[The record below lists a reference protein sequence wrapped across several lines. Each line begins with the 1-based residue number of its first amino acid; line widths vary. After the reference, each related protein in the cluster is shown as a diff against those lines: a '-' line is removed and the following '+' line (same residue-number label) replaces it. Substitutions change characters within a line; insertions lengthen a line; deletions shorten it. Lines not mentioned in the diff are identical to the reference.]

1 MNVCSFFWAITSTT
15 GWMCKRCATTCAASL
30 TWLLLVPVWW
40 GVERQPPSVFFPS
53 LWKLPLPVGYV
64 CIADCTYQ
72 ATEHMIPIFGGSD
85 GKRKRNDDFNFY
97 ASQCRIWIE
106 MAFGLMYKK
115 WGVLW
120 CPVVCNFDKLTIMM
134 PCIACLH
141 NFVINEQLAAGKKIT
156 FQNVEYNSTL
166 TLVPAIL
173 QQLKLRL

>member
-1 MNVCSFFWAITSTT
+1 
-15 GWMCKRCATTCAASL
+15 
-30 TWLLLVPVWW
+30 
-40 GVERQPPSVFFPS
+40 
-53 LWKLPLPVGYV
+53 
-64 CIADCTYQ
+64 
-72 ATEHMIPIFGGSD
+72 
-85 GKRKRNDDFNFY
+85 
-97 ASQCRIWIE
+97 